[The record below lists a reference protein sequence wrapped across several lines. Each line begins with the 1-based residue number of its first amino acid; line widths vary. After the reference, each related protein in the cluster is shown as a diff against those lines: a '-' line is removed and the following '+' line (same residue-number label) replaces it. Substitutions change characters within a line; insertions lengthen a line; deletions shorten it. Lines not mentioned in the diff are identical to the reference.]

1 MASLPANQTDTR
13 DPIRNAITAMAPEFK
28 AALPAHVTPEK
39 FVRVTMT
46 AINSNPDLRQ
56 ADRASLFGSVTKLAQ
71 DGLLPDGRES
81 ALVIFNTKDRASGGW
96 VKKVQ
101 AMPMVAGLLK
111 MMRQSGEVA
120 WVDAQIVRANDKFQ
134 YRPGIDEMPIFEPNW
149 FGDRGDVIGAYAIA
163 KLKGGEIV
171 PPEIM
176 NRAQIDEVRNVSR
189 SKDRG
194 PWVDWY
200 DQMALKTVL
209 RRYLKRLPTSTDLI
223 DRIERDET
231 MQADFTPRVVDGG
244 TVRGEP
250 EHVAPVSRLE
260 ALEHRIEAE
269 EIPVNDGTLADDNPT
284 AREGR
289 GDEDMGEHSPAWE
302 APLAALRVRL
312 ESVSNAKAL
321 DKVEQDWVN
330 LTRAA
335 VDDEDVVRTFEGEI
349 AARRREIGQ

>member
-1 MASLPANQTDTR
+1 MATLPSTPAETK
-13 DPIRNAITAMAPEFK
+13 DPIRNAIALMAPEFK

-71 DGLLPDGRES
+71 DGLLPDGREA

-111 MMRQSGEVA
+111 MMRQSGDVA
-120 WVDAQIVRANDKFQ
+120 WVDAQIVRSNDKFQ
-134 YRPGIDEMPIFEPNW
+134 YRPGIDEMPVFKPNW

-163 KLKGGEIV
+163 KLKSGEIV

-176 NRAQIDEVRNVSR
+176 NRKQIEEVRNVSR
-189 SKDRG
+189 SKDKG

-209 RRYLKRLPTSTDLI
+209 RRYLKRLPTSTDVI

-244 TVRGEP
+244 TVQGEP
-250 EHVAPVSRLE
+250 QASVSRLE
-260 ALEHRIEAE
+260 ALEHRIDEQEGPDQTQQGEPTSFADYKAMIDAATDEATW
-269 EIPVNDGTLADDNPT
+269 NLADN
-284 AREGR
+284 ALLSAELEGA
-289 GDEDMGEHSPAWE
+289 E
-302 APLAALRVRL
+302 LAELTH
-312 ESVSNAKAL
+312 AL
-321 DKVEQDWVN
+321 DVKKSE
-330 LTRAA
+330 LTSAK
-335 VDDEDVVRTFEGEI
+335 
-349 AARRREIGQ
+349 